1 MRLSS
6 KGKMIL
12 DMMLVKYA
20 HASDANVSVPEDEMR
35 RELSK
40 LASYFARDEISAEE
54 QNLILRKLIYSVG
67 VFKPMDEAIV
77 DESAYANQTP
87 DWFTRIKDEHNS
99 WFNAYK
105 ARLCQKDWSPNVI
118 RELDRSSDAIMNYLG
133 NPKSKE
139 FNVRGLIMGDIQ
151 SGKTANFIA
160 LCNKAA
166 DAGYRVI
173 IVTAGIIEK
182 LRRQTQG
189 RLEKEFINLIA
200 GRPVVTLTGSTYDF
214 KKEQGKNPVHVF
226 RDDVPVLCVVKK
238 NVKVLQYL
246 YKWLQKGVAA
256 NSENGDVLLPWPL
269 LFIDDEAD
277 NASINTRELSEE
289 ADPTRTNELIRRI
302 LKSFT
307 RSSYVGITATPF
319 ANVFIDPDSE
329 SKVVADDLFPR
340 SFVYRLTTPSN
351 YFGAGR
357 LFAPGSPYLKLID
370 DIEFWLPASH
380 KKDDYP
386 SDNIPLSLRTAIG
399 YFLLVNGVMDVMG
412 EAGDTVGHRSMMIH
426 ISRFIPIQNRLV
438 DIVEAYVKR
447 LITRISNY
455 CCSPTKAESV
465 EELRFLHGIW
475 DDFGLASHC
484 NAMSWAEFL
493 SCHLHDAVKMV
504 ETVVVNSGR
513 SATALDYENS
523 EKRVIVI
530 GGNALSRGLT
540 LEGLVVSY
548 FRRNTMMSDTLL
560 QMGRWCGYRDSYQPL
575 VRVWMPEHALDD
587 FGYASD
593 ISEDISSMFHQ
604 IVEQKGTPKEFA
616 FRIRKSP
623 GAMLPTARNKM
634 RSATRV
640 NFPVVLAGHAI
651 ETPRMRNDASI
662 IAENN
667 KAVVDFMLENLPLL
681 EDVEDWENMRFF
693 RHVKVASISRMLSRF
708 KAGMMSYGFM
718 IPQIEDYI
726 SKMQTD
732 WDVAVACAEGE
743 NVFDAGGK
751 LPFHI
756 KKSARKLAV
765 TSGGREIIVSGTKL
779 KVTSGGVMGYILTL
793 DERQRAAARFRS
805 VRGNERREPPD
816 SLYLHEAKLLG
827 KRPLLVLQYVTMSS
841 LCEESIGEP
850 AAKEFFAFSFGFPG
864 SKDDQQEL
872 EFYFTRRAYEEVSL
886 QEYFN
891 SETED

>member
-1 MRLSS
+1 MRLSIQ
-6 KGKMIL
+6 GKMIL
-12 DMMLVKYA
+12 NMMLAKYA
-20 HASDANVSVPEDEMR
+20 YASTANTSVQENEMR
-35 RELSK
+35 SD
-40 LASYFARDEISAEE
+40 LANLVSCFAHDEISAEE

-77 DESAYANQTP
+77 DESMYANQKP

-105 ARLCQKDWSPNVI
+105 ARLCQKEWSPNVI

-139 FNVRGLIMGDIQ
+139 FNIRGLIMGDIQ

-182 LRRQTQG
+182 LRQQTQS

-200 GRPVVTLTGSTYDF
+200 GKPIVTLTGLTYDF

-246 YKWLQKGVAA
+246 CKWLQKGVAA
-256 NSENGDVLLPWPL
+256 NSESGDVLLPWPL

-289 ADPTRTNELIRRI
+289 TNPTRTNELIRRI

-319 ANVFIDPDSE
+319 ANVFIDPNTE

-351 YFGAGR
+351 YFGAER
-357 LFAPGSPYLKLID
+357 LFASGSPYLKLID
-370 DIEFWLPASH
+370 DIELWLPASH
-380 KKDDYP
+380 KKEGYP
-386 SDNIPLSLRTAIG
+386 SDSLPLSLRTAIG

-412 EAGDTVGHRSMMIH
+412 KSGDVVGHRTMMIH
-426 ISRFIPIQNRLV
+426 ISRFIPIQDRLV
-438 DIVEAYVKR
+438 EIVEAYVKR
-447 LITRISNY
+447 LTVRISNY
-455 CCSPTKAESV
+455 CCSPTKAESI

-475 DDFGLASHC
+475 DDFGLSLHC
-484 NAMSWAEFL
+484 NSLSWGEFL
-493 SCHLHDAVKMV
+493 SQYLHNAVKMV

-523 EKRVIVI
+523 DKRVIVI

-560 QMGRWCGYRDSYQPL
+560 QMGRWCGYRDSYLPL

-651 ETPRMRNDASI
+651 ETPRMQNDATLI
-662 IAENN
+662 EENN

-681 EDVEDWENMRFF
+681 EDVGDWKNMKFF
-693 RHVKVASISRMLSRF
+693 RRVKVASISRMLSRF
-708 KAGMMSYGFM
+708 KAGMMSYGFT

-726 SKMQTD
+726 SKMHTD

-743 NVFDAGGK
+743 NAFDAKGK
-751 LPFHI
+751 LPFSI
-756 KKSARKLAV
+756 KKSARKFGV
-765 TSGGREIIVSGTKL
+765 TSGGREIIISGTKL
-779 KVTSGGVMGYILTL
+779 KVTSGGVMGYILTS
-793 DERQRAAARFRS
+793 DERKRAIEKYRS
-805 VRGNERREPPD
+805 VHGNERREPPD
-816 SLYLHEAKLLG
+816 SLYLHEAKCLG

-841 LCEESIGEP
+841 LCGDSIGEP
-850 AAKEFFAFSFGFPG
+850 NAKEFFAFSFGFPG
-864 SKDDQQEL
+864 SKNDQQE
-872 EFYFTRRAYEEVSL
+872 EAFYFTRRAYEEMVL
-886 QEYFN
+886 QEYYD

>member
-1 MRLSS
+1 MQLSD
-6 KGKMIL
+6 KGKMML
-12 DMMLVKYA
+12 DMLLVKYA
-20 HASDANVSVPEDEMR
+20 HVSDGNASVPEDEMR
-35 RELSK
+35 GELSK
-40 LASYFARDEISAEE
+40 LVSYFAKDEISTEE
-54 QNLILRKLIYSVG
+54 QGLILRKLIYSVG
-67 VFKPMDEAIV
+67 VFKPTDEAIV
-77 DESAYANQTP
+77 DESAYEHQSP
-87 DWFTRIKDEHNS
+87 DWFTRIKDDNS
-99 WFNAYK
+99 NWFNAYK
-105 ARLCQKDWSPNVI
+105 ARLCKKGWSPNVI

-160 LCNKAA
+160 LCNKAS

-200 GRPVVTLTGSTYDF
+200 GKQVVKLTGATYDF
-214 KKEQGKNPVHVF
+214 KKEQGENPVHVF
-226 RDDVPVLCVVKK
+226 RNDVPVLCVVKK

-246 YKWLQKGVAA
+246 YRWLQKGVAA
-256 NSENGDVLLPWPL
+256 SSDNGDVLLPWPL

-277 NASINTRELSEE
+277 NASINTRELSDE
-289 ADPTRTNELIRRI
+289 ADPTKTNELIRRI

-319 ANVFIDPDSE
+319 ANVFIDPDTE

-340 SFVYRLTTPSN
+340 NFVYRLTTPSN
-351 YFGAGR
+351 YFGSER
-357 LFAPGSPYLKLID
+357 LFAVGSPYLKLID

-380 KKDDYP
+380 KREDYP
-386 SDNIPLSLRTAIG
+386 SGSMPLSLRTAIG

-412 EAGDTVGHRSMMIH
+412 ETGDTIGHRSMMIH

-438 DIVEAYVKR
+438 DIVDTYVKR
-447 LITRISNY
+447 LTTRISNY
-455 CCSPTKAESV
+455 CCSPKKAECI
-465 EELRFLHGIW
+465 EELRFLQGIW
-475 DDFGLASHC
+475 EDFDLSSHC
-484 NAMSWAEFL
+484 NSMSWNEFL
-493 SCHLHDAVKMV
+493 SRHLYDAVKMV
-504 ETVVVNSGR
+504 ETVGVNSGR
-513 SATALDYENS
+513 SATTLDYENS

-575 VRVWMPEHALDD
+575 VRVWMPEGALDD

-593 ISEDISSMFHQ
+593 ISEEISGMFHQ

-623 GAMLPTARNKM
+623 GSMLPTARNKM

-651 ETPRMRNDASI
+651 ETPRMRNDATI
-662 IAENN
+662 IAGNN
-667 KAVVDFMLENLPLL
+667 EAVVDFILENVPFLQS
-681 EDVEDWENMRFF
+681 VSDWPNMRFF
-693 RHVKVASISRMLSRF
+693 RGVKTTSVSRMLERF

-726 SKMQTD
+726 SKMRTD
-732 WDVAVACAEGE
+732 WDVAVACADGGDG
-743 NVFDAGGK
+743 FDANGR
-751 LPFHI
+751 LPFPV

-765 TSGGREIIVSGTKL
+765 TSAGREIIVSGTKL

-793 DERQRAAARFRS
+793 EERQKAVVKFRS
-805 VRGNERREPPD
+805 THENERREPSD
-816 SLYLHEAKLLG
+816 SHYLQEAKLLG

-841 LCEESIGEP
+841 LCEESVGEP

-864 SKDDQQEL
+864 SKDDQQEE
-872 EFYFTRRAYEEVSL
+872 EFYFTRRAYEELSL

>member
-1 MRLSS
+1 MQLSD
-6 KGKMIL
+6 KGKMVL

-20 HASDANVSVPEDEMR
+20 HTSEANVAVPEDEMR
-35 RELSK
+35 AELTK
-40 LASYFARDEISAEE
+40 LVSYFAHNEISTEE
-54 QNLILRKLIYSVG
+54 QSLILRKLIYSVG
-67 VFKPMDEAIV
+67 VFKPMDEVIV
-77 DESAYANQTP
+77 DVTAYENQTS
-87 DWFTRIKDEHNS
+87 DWFTHIKDESNS

-105 ARLCQKDWSPNVI
+105 ARLCKKDWSPNVI

-133 NPKSKE
+133 NPKSQE

-200 GRPVVTLTGSTYDF
+200 GKQVVKLTGTTYDF
-214 KKEQGKNPVHVF
+214 KKEQGENPVHVF
-226 RDDVPVLCVVKK
+226 SPEVPVLCVVKK
-238 NVKVLQYL
+238 NVTILQYL
-246 YKWLQKGVAA
+246 YKWLQKGVASS
-256 NSENGDVLLPWPL
+256 SESGDVLLPWPL

-277 NASINTRELSEE
+277 NASINTKELSEE
-289 ADPTRTNELIRRI
+289 TNPTRTNELIRRI

-319 ANVFIDPDSE
+319 ANVFIDPDTE

-351 YFGAGR
+351 YFGAEK
-357 LFAPGSPYLKLID
+357 LFASGSPYLKLID

-380 KKDDYP
+380 KKEDFP
-386 SDNIPLSLRTAIG
+386 SDKMPLSLRTAIG

-412 EAGDTVGHRSMMIH
+412 ETGDTIGHRSMMIH
-426 ISRFIPIQNRLV
+426 ISRFIPIQNRLAE
-438 DIVEAYVKR
+438 IVEAYVKR
-447 LITRISNY
+447 LTTRIANY
-455 CCSPTKAESV
+455 GCSPDKADGI
-465 EELRFLHGIW
+465 EELRFLNGIW
-475 DDFGLASHC
+475 ESFRLAEHC
-484 NAMSWAEFL
+484 DSMSWHEFL
-493 SCHLHDAVKMV
+493 SRYLYNAVRMV
-504 ETVVVNSGR
+504 ETIVVNSDR
-513 SATALDYENS
+513 KANALDYENS
-523 EKRVIVI
+523 DKRVIVI

-593 ISEDISSMFHQ
+593 ISEDISCMFHQ

-640 NFPVVLAGHAI
+640 SFPIVLAGHAI
-651 ETPRMRNDASI
+651 ETPRMRNDAAI
-662 IAENN
+662 IEGNN
-667 KAVVDFMLENLPLL
+667 QAVVDFMLENVPHL
-681 EDVEDWENMRFF
+681 EIAGVWPNMRFF
-693 RHVKVASISRMLSRF
+693 RNVSTGSISRMLSRF

-726 SKMQTD
+726 SKMHTG
-732 WDVAVACAEGE
+732 WDVAVASTDGKDG
-743 NVFDAGGK
+743 FDGGGK
-751 LPFHI
+751 LPFHV

-765 TSGGREIIVSGTKL
+765 INSGREIVVSGTKL

-793 DERQRAAARFRS
+793 DERQKAVARFRS
-805 VRGNERREPPD
+805 IQGNKNREAPD
-816 SLYLHEAKLLG
+816 SLYLQEAKTFG

-841 LCEESIGEP
+841 LCDESVGEP
-850 AAKEFFAFSFGFPG
+850 AVKEFFALSFGFPG
-864 SKDDQQEL
+864 SKDDQQEE
-872 EFYFTRRAYEEVSL
+872 EFFFTRRAYEEVSL

-891 SETED
+891 SEMEA

>member
-1 MRLSS
+1 MQLSD
-6 KGKMIL
+6 KGKMVL
-12 DMMLVKYA
+12 DLMLVKYA
-20 HASDANVSVPEDEMR
+20 HASEANVSVPEDEMR
-35 RELSK
+35 SELTK
-40 LASYFARDEISAEE
+40 FVSYFAHDEISAEE
-54 QNLILRKLIYSVG
+54 QALILRKLIYSVG
-67 VFKPMDEAIV
+67 VFKPMDEVIV
-77 DESAYANQTP
+77 DATAYEKQSP
-87 DWFTRIKDEHNS
+87 DWFSRIKDEHNS

-105 ARLCQKDWSPNVI
+105 AKLCQKDWSPNVI

-133 NPKSKE
+133 NPKSQE

-200 GRPVVTLTGSTYDF
+200 GKQVVKLTGTTYDF
-214 KKEQGKNPVHVF
+214 KKEQGENPVHVF
-226 RDDVPVLCVVKK
+226 SPEVPVLCVVKK
-238 NVKVLQYL
+238 NVTILQYL
-246 YKWLQKGVAA
+246 YKWLQKGVASS
-256 NSENGDVLLPWPL
+256 SEGGDVLLPWPL

-277 NASINTRELSEE
+277 NASINTKELSEE
-289 ADPTRTNELIRRI
+289 TNPTKTNELIRRI

-319 ANVFIDPDSE
+319 ANVFIDPDTE

-351 YFGAGR
+351 YFGAEK
-357 LFAPGSPYLKLID
+357 LFASGSPYLKLID

-380 KKDDYP
+380 KKEDFP
-386 SDNIPLSLRTAIG
+386 SDKMPLSLRTAIG

-412 EAGDTVGHRSMMIH
+412 ETGDTIGHRSMMIH
-426 ISRFIPIQNRLV
+426 ISRFIPIQNRLAE
-438 DIVEAYVKR
+438 IVEAYVKR
-447 LITRISNY
+447 LTTRIANY
-455 CCSPTKAESV
+455 GCSPDKADSI
-465 EELRFLHGIW
+465 EELRFLNGIW
-475 DDFGLASHC
+475 ESFRLAEHC
-484 NAMSWAEFL
+484 DSMSWHKFL
-493 SCHLHDAVKMV
+493 SRYLYNAVRMV
-504 ETVVVNSGR
+504 ETIVVNSDR
-513 SATALDYENS
+513 KANALDYENS
-523 EKRVIVI
+523 NKRVIVI

-540 LEGLVVSY
+540 LYGLVVSY

-593 ISEDISSMFHQ
+593 ISEDISDMFHQ
-604 IVEQKGTPKEFA
+604 IVEQKGTPKDFA

-640 NFPVVLAGHAI
+640 NFPVILSGHAI

-667 KAVVDFMLENLPLL
+667 EAVVDFIRENVSLL
-681 EDVEDWENMRFF
+681 ESIGDWPNMRFF
-693 RHVKVASISRMLSRF
+693 RGVKVSSISRMLSKI

-726 SKMQTD
+726 SKMHTD
-732 WDVAVACAEGE
+732 WDVAVPYDGGE
-743 NVFDAGGK
+743 NAFDACGR
-751 LPFHI
+751 LPFPV
-756 KKSARKLAV
+756 KKSGRKLAV
-765 TSGGREIIVSGTKL
+765 TNSGSEIEVSGTKL

-793 DERQRAAARFRS
+793 NERQKAVARFRS
-805 VRGNERREPPD
+805 IRGNEQREPPD
-816 SLYLHEAKLLG
+816 SFYLQEAKHLG

-841 LCEESIGEP
+841 LCEESVVEP

-864 SKDDQQEL
+864 SKDDQREE

-891 SETED
+891 SETEV

>member
-1 MRLSS
+1 MQLSD

-20 HASDANVSVPEDEMR
+20 HSSDVNASVSEDEMR
-35 RELSK
+35 VELSK
-40 LASYFARDEISAEE
+40 LISYFAREEISAEE
-54 QNLILRKLIYSVG
+54 QNFILRKLIYSVG
-67 VFKPMDEAIV
+67 VFKPMDESIV
-77 DESAYANQTP
+77 DESAYECQSP
-87 DWFTRIKDEHNS
+87 DWFTHIKDDNNS
-99 WFNAYK
+99 RFNAYK
-105 ARLCQKDWSPNVI
+105 ARLCNKGWSPNVI

-139 FNVRGLIMGDIQ
+139 FNIRGLIMGDIQ

-200 GRPVVTLTGSTYDF
+200 GKPVVTLTGTTYDF
-214 KKEQGKNPVHVF
+214 KQAQGKNPVHVF

-246 YKWLQKGVAA
+246 YKWLQQGVAA

-277 NASINTRELSEE
+277 NASINTKDLSDE
-289 ADPTRTNELIRRI
+289 ADPTKTNELIRRI

-319 ANVFIDPDSE
+319 ANVFIDPDTE

-340 SFVYRLTTPSN
+340 NFVYRLTTPSN
-351 YFGAGR
+351 YFGAER

-380 KKDDYP
+380 KREEYP
-386 SDNIPLSLRTAIG
+386 SGSLPLSLRTAIG

-412 EAGDTVGHRSMMIH
+412 ETGDTIGHRSMLIH
-426 ISRFIPIQNRLV
+426 ISRFIPIHNRLA

-447 LITRISNY
+447 LTTRISNY
-455 CCSPTKAESV
+455 GFSPDKAKNI

-475 DDFGLASHC
+475 DDFGLAEYCDSI
-484 NAMSWAEFL
+484 SWYDFL
-493 SCHLHDAVKMV
+493 SRYLYNAVRMV
-504 ETVVVNSGR
+504 ETVVVNSKR
-513 SATALDYENS
+513 TATALDYENS
-523 EKRVIVI
+523 DKRVIVI

-548 FRRNTMMSDTLL
+548 FRRNTTMSDTLL
-560 QMGRWCGYRDSYQPL
+560 QMGRWCGYRDSYLPL
-575 VRVWMPEHALDD
+575 VRVWMPGHALDD

-593 ISEDISSMFHQ
+593 ISEDISNMFHQ
-604 IVEQKGTPKEFA
+604 IVEQKGTPKDFA

-667 KAVVDFMLENLPLL
+667 EAVVDFILENGSLL
-681 EDVEDWENMRFF
+681 ESVGDWPNMRFF
-693 RHVKVASISRMLSRF
+693 RGVNVASISRMLLRF

-726 SKMQTD
+726 SKMRTD

-743 NVFDAGGK
+743 NAFDAGGK
-751 LPFHI
+751 LPFPI
-756 KKSARKLAV
+756 KKSSRKLAV

-779 KVTSGGVMGYILTL
+779 KVTPGGVMGYILTL
-793 DERQRAAARFRS
+793 DERQKAAARFRS
-805 VRGNERREPPD
+805 MHGNERREPPD
-816 SLYLHEAKLLG
+816 SLYLQEAKLLG

-841 LCEESIGEP
+841 LCKESVVEP
-850 AAKEFFAFSFGFPG
+850 VAKEFFAFSFGFPG
-864 SKDDQQEL
+864 SKDDQQEE

-886 QEYFN
+886 QDYFN

>member
-1 MRLSS
+1 MRLSD

-20 HASDANVSVPEDEMR
+20 HASETTISVPENEMR
-35 RELSK
+35 GELSK
-40 LASYFARDEISAEE
+40 LVSYFAPKDISAEE
-54 QNLILRKLIYSVG
+54 QSLILRKLIYSVG

-77 DESAYANQTP
+77 DESEYGHQTP
-87 DWFTRIKDEHNS
+87 DWFTKIKDENS
-99 WFNAYK
+99 GWFNAYK
-105 ARLCQKDWSPNVI
+105 ARLCQKGWSPNVI
-118 RELDRSSDAIMNYLG
+118 RELDRSTDAIMNYLG

-189 RLEKEFINLIA
+189 RLEKEFINLIP
-200 GRPVVTLTGSTYDF
+200 GKQVVKLTGTTYDF
-214 KKEQGKNPVHVF
+214 KKEQGENPVHVF
-226 RDDVPVLCVVKK
+226 RNDVPVLCVVKK

-246 YKWLQKGVAA
+246 YKWLQKGVAT
-256 NSENGDVLLPWPL
+256 NSENGDILLPWPL

-277 NASINTRELSEE
+277 NASINTRELSDE
-289 ADPTRTNELIRRI
+289 ADPTKTNELIRKI

-319 ANVFIDPDSE
+319 ANVFIDPDTE

-351 YFGAGR
+351 YFGAER

-370 DIEFWLPASH
+370 DIELWLPTSH
-380 KKDDYP
+380 RKEDYP
-386 SDNIPLSLRTAIG
+386 SDSMPLSLRTAIG

-412 EAGDTVGHRSMMIH
+412 ESGDVVGHRSMMIH

-447 LITRISNY
+447 LTTRIFNY
-455 CCSPTKAESV
+455 CCSPEKAESI
-465 EELRFLHGIW
+465 EELRFLRGIW
-475 DDFGLASHC
+475 EDFGLAAHC
-484 NAMSWAEFL
+484 NSMSWSEFL
-493 SCHLHDAVKMV
+493 SRYLYDAVKMV

-513 SATALDYENS
+513 TANALDYENS

-575 VRVWMPEHALDD
+575 VRVWMQKHALDD
-587 FGYASD
+587 FGYAND
-593 ISEDISSMFHQ
+593 ISEDISDMFHQ
-604 IVEQKGTPKEFA
+604 IVEQKGTPKDFA

-634 RSATRV
+634 RTATKV
-640 NFPVVLAGHAI
+640 AFPVILAGHAI
-651 ETPRMRNDASI
+651 ETPRMRNDAAT
-662 IAENN
+662 IAANN
-667 KAVVDFMLENLPLL
+667 DVVIDFILENLSCL
-681 EDVEDWENMRFF
+681 EGTDVWPNMRFF
-693 RHVKVASISRMLSRF
+693 RGVNVESISRMLSKF

-726 SKMQTD
+726 SKMRTV
-732 WDVAVACAEGE
+732 WDVAVATATGDEG
-743 NVFDAGGK
+743 FDGAGR
-751 LPFHI
+751 LPFPV
-756 KKSARKLAV
+756 KKSGRQLSV
-765 TSGGREIIVSGTKL
+765 TSSGREIQISGTKL
-779 KVTSGGVMGYILTL
+779 KVTSGGVMGYILTQS
-793 DERQRAAARFRS
+793 EKQNAIARYHSTPKNEQRT
-805 VRGNERREPPD
+805 PPD
-816 SLYLHEAKLLG
+816 SFYLQEAKSLG
-827 KRPLLVLQYVTMSS
+827 KKPLLVLQYVKKTS
-841 LCEESIGEP
+841 LCKESVGEP
-850 AAKEFFAFSFGFPG
+850 VADEFFAFSFGFPG
-864 SKDDQQEL
+864 SKDDQKEE
-872 EFYFTRRAYEEVSL
+872 EFFFTRRAYEEVSL